1 MNRMSE
7 NTSKITKK
15 HKFECQGE
23 TTSVLHRK
31 RNNSI
36 YLKEVEQMTK
46 IPQIY
51 LILPYRFI
59 RIYLKILRFDNK
71 TKKTTTRIATM
82 RWQGLL
88 FC

>member
-46 IPQIY
+46 IPRNLLNITSQIY
-51 LILPYRFI
+51 KDLFKNPTLP
-59 RIYLKILRFDNK
+59 
-71 TKKTTTRIATM
+71 
-82 RWQGLL
+82 Q
-88 FC
+88 